1 MHFNTPLVDKSL
13 PEDDRLGYS
22 SGTNPTYRLL
32 SDKLNIPSVPFL
44 GEDIEIGAADVMRHG
59 IRTFTGTLG
68 EELVTG
74 LPDWIIDN
82 YFLEYILDPEIIEPY
97 KMISEMNDETE
108 QQRALS
114 ELDPVIR
121 EKVLIELKRRK
132 TRLPFFNKLSET
144 IYASQGGYGTE
155 REVFPEVA
163 SQFDVDRAAGEEF
176 DQDMQIH
183 VNRVQRELYEIS
195 EQYEKKQMTPR
206 QWRESRSELFKEFQ
220 SIQEGELAKLGKDK
234 VIFQSLSS
242 DEQNEYWKLVNEAM
256 ASRGFTN
263 KKEYIYQ
270 QYQSIRLDAELQEVN
285 EDLAFEEFFAKRK
298 TYLDSLTESERNQF
312 YEVRDSRLNSVER
325 EWAQQSEVMQVL
337 WNWTSRSTIE
347 RTLETGKEILFSAKT
362 LKSEK
367 DLKEIK
373 LSDVKKQLAINP
385 NIRKSR
391 REVFQDYLL
400 YLNLEPM
407 WQKDYRNPMV
417 EQAIKAEY
425 EKRRYD
431 YDETQTTDDLG
442 RTVSKSH
449 EAWVASVR
457 TMINEQKV
465 YKTALRYN
473 NPDIDKYYSKWFAY
487 SPLSWSTALRNLK
500 GSTLESIVTRSM
512 PKANTEMPVHET
524 TQKMLEEYYPNIIQQ
539 GIE

>member
-1 MHFNTPLVDKSL
+1 MFIAELKRQNPHTYKRLEKAIKAVKLHTPDGHPSKMTVEHKKNLAQARRGLRSIIEEFAQGPAAAKAATRSLQATIDFSRGGQWIKKMNYYIPFLNAAAEGSKIPIRALFTQRAGKTAAAAKIGAMLGATGGLTWYNTTFQEYWDVDPIDRHTSLIFMLPPTEKKQPLERMENGEWRMKPKFIRILPRLREWAILHGSIIKFTEELKRSDDVTQGQPWSEFFLNDVIPETSPISIAGRNFSARGIVAPFIPPIFKTPIEIIFNQNMHFNTPLVDKSL

-195 EQYEKKQMTPR
+195 
-206 QWRESRSELFKEFQ
+206 
-220 SIQEGELAKLGKDK
+220 
-234 VIFQSLSS
+234 
-242 DEQNEYWKLVNEAM
+242 
-256 ASRGFTN
+256 
-263 KKEYIYQ
+263 
-270 QYQSIRLDAELQEVN
+270 
-285 EDLAFEEFFAKRK
+285 
-298 TYLDSLTESERNQF
+298 
-312 YEVRDSRLNSVER
+312 
-325 EWAQQSEVMQVL
+325 
-337 WNWTSRSTIE
+337 
-347 RTLETGKEILFSAKT
+347 
-362 LKSEK
+362 
-367 DLKEIK
+367 
-373 LSDVKKQLAINP
+373 
-385 NIRKSR
+385 
-391 REVFQDYLL
+391 
-400 YLNLEPM
+400 
-407 WQKDYRNPMV
+407 
-417 EQAIKAEY
+417 
-425 EKRRYD
+425 
-431 YDETQTTDDLG
+431 
-442 RTVSKSH
+442 
-449 EAWVASVR
+449 
-457 TMINEQKV
+457 
-465 YKTALRYN
+465 
-473 NPDIDKYYSKWFAY
+473 
-487 SPLSWSTALRNLK
+487 
-500 GSTLESIVTRSM
+500 
-512 PKANTEMPVHET
+512 
-524 TQKMLEEYYPNIIQQ
+524 
-539 GIE
+539 